1 VSAPAAFHEAHTKRN
16 TVIERPQQYQ
26 KRPPP
31 IYETPTT
38 ARHSRPLHA
47 FTAMPPSVVAILGAR
62 RIPAVP
68 APMGNT
74 NSAVS
79 IFTSTGFQVLSTDEY
94 HQAVD
99 TLRPDIAIPLADLSH
114 GPVTPTSKRAVRMAE
129 RTDEWLKA
137 WFTQVDSSAQGIAT
151 FAPVTPVSYPLQ
163 WEYLERLAEDLAPE
177 GLIDGLAIYDPDLLP
192 DLLDA
197 YPTLVPLP
205 RLAVSAPPTPHHVLH
220 ALSLGADAF
229 VLPFINAASDA
240 GVALTFAFPPSDTT
254 SPANHEPGTSTLPI
268 GVDLSSPTYK
278 FSAAPLFPSCTCH
291 TCARHS
297 AAYVHHLLSA
307 REMLG
312 WTLLQIHNDAVVSSF
327 FSGIRTALAQGAEVF
342 EAAARRFAKA
352 YDPELPAGTGDKP
365 RARGYQ
371 FKSGGGEKKINKPG
385 WAKFDGGG
393 EGQKGKGGNIQGDG
407 TLQSGEEEPSR
418 HGASE
423 AEPGLDDSTRE
434 SPLVPGEVGR
444 EAKDLDMLGLAETDR
459 IEETKKETAA

>member
-1 VSAPAAFHEAHTKRN
+1 
-16 TVIERPQQYQ
+16 
-26 KRPPP
+26 
-31 IYETPTT
+31 
-38 ARHSRPLHA
+38 
-47 FTAMPPSVVAILGAR
+47 MPPSVVTILGAR

-79 IFTSTGFQVLSTDEY
+79 VFTSTGFQVLSTDEY

-99 TLRPDIAIPLADLSH
+99 SLRPDIAIPLADLSH

-137 WFTQVDSSAQGIAT
+137 WFTQVDSSAHGIAT
-151 FAPVTPVSYPLQ
+151 FAPVTPVSYSLQ

-177 GLIDGLAIYDPDLLP
+177 RLIEGLAIYDPDLLP

-197 YPTLVPLP
+197 YPALAPLP
-205 RLAVSAPPTPHHVLH
+205 RLALSAPSTPHHVLR

-240 GVALTFAFPPSDTT
+240 GVALTFTFPPPDTPSSD
-254 SPANHEPGTSTLPI
+254 SESGTSALPL

-278 FSAAPLFPSCTCH
+278 FSATPLFPNCTCH
-291 TCARHS
+291 TCTRHS
-297 AAYVHHLLSA
+297 AAYVHHLLLA

-327 FSGIRTALAQGAEVF
+327 FSGVRAALAQGAETF
-342 EAAARRFAKA
+342 EAAARRFAET

-385 WAKFDGGG
+385 WAKFDGGQGEKG
-393 EGQKGKGGNIQGDG
+393 EGGVQQDGNGTADG
-407 TLQSGEEEPSR
+407 TPQTGEGAAAWRQVALEVEPGVEPS
-418 HGASE
+418 
-423 AEPGLDDSTRE
+423 LDDSTRE
-434 SPLVPGEVGR
+434 SPLVPDEVGR
-444 EAKDLDMLGLAETDR
+444 DAKS
-459 IEETKKETAA
+459 